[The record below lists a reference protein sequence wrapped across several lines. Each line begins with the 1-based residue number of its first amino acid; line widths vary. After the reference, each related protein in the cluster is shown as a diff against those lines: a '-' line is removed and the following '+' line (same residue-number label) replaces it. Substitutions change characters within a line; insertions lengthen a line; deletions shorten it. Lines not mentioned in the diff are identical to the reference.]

1 MQITQQNLD
10 ALNAEITVQI
20 VPADYEPQV
29 EKSLK
34 DYRKKMQMPGFR
46 PGHVPASVVKQR
58 YGKAILAEEINK
70 VLQDAI
76 YKHIADNKLPVLG
89 NPLPKADGEI
99 GDWENPSDFTFMYEI
114 GLAPT
119 IDVELNDKM
128 KFERFVVDVDDKL
141 IDKQVR
147 DYGRRFGKM
156 SNPEESGA
164 EDLLDVR
171 VQAVDKDGNVV
182 EGGIDNN
189 STITI
194 EDVTD
199 KKVQKQLVGLKKDDS
214 VVVNPMLLS
223 GDHEAIARTLGVT
236 HHDLHHFEGDVKLT
250 VNNIHHVEMAEFNQE
265 LYDKLFPTGPVTSV
279 DEMRAKVR
287 ENMQEVFAKD
297 SNWMFKRS
305 AASQLVE
312 TLNPALPDAFMKKW
326 IAMSNEKPL
335 TEEQIDAEYPAYAH
349 GLRWQLIESSII
361 EKNEIKVTVDEAVAH
376 VKNQYAERFAQYGL
390 PVDDAQMETMA
401 KELLAKREEAKNVY
415 DVIFED
421 KVIEVVMS
429 KCKVNDVKISF
440 DEFLHKA
447 QHQQMH

>member
-89 NPLPKADGEI
+89 NPLPKAEGEI
-99 GDWENPSDFTFMYEI
+99 GDWENPSDFTFIYEI
-114 GLAPT
+114 GLAPS

-128 KFERFVVDVDDKL
+128 KFDYFVVDVDDKL

-156 SNPEESGA
+156 SNPETSGA

-171 VQAVDKDGNVV
+171 VQSVDKDGNVV

-199 KKVQKQLVGLKKDDS
+199 KKVQKQLVGLKKDDA
-214 VVVNPMLLS
+214 VVVDPMLLS
-223 GDHEAIARTLGVT
+223 GDHEAIARTLGIT
-236 HHDLHHFEGDVKLT
+236 HHDLHHFEGQVKLT

-265 LYDKLFPTGPVTSV
+265 LFDKLFPAGTVTSV

-287 ENMQEVFAKD
+287 ENMQEVFGKD

-305 AASQLVE
+305 AASHLVE

-335 TEEQIDAEYPAYAH
+335 TEEQIEAEYPAYSH
-349 GLRWQLIESSII
+349 GLRWQLIETSII
-361 EKNEIKVTVDEAVAH
+361 EKNEIKVTVDEAVDH
-376 VKNQYAERFAQYGL
+376 VKKQYAERFAQYGL
-390 PVDDAQMETMA
+390 PVEDAQLESMA

-415 DVIFED
+415 DVLFED
-421 KVIEVVMS
+421 KVIEVVKS
-429 KCKVNDVKISF
+429 K
-440 DEFLHKA
+440 
-447 QHQQMH
+447 

>member
-1 MQITQQNLD
+1 MQISQQNLD
-10 ALNAEITVQI
+10 ALNAEIKIQI
-20 VPADYEPQV
+20 VPADYELQV

-89 NPLPKADGEI
+89 NPLPTADGEI
-99 GDWENPSDFTFMYEI
+99 GDWENPSEFTFTYEI
-114 GLAPT
+114 GLAPE
-119 IDVELNDKM
+119 INVELNSKM
-128 KFERFVVDVDDKL
+128 KFENFVIDVDDKL

-156 SNPEESGA
+156 SNPEKSGA

-171 VQAVDKDGNVV
+171 VQAVDKDGNAI

-189 STITI
+189 STVTI
-194 EDVTD
+194 EDATD
-199 KKVQKQLVGLKKDDS
+199 KKTQKQLIGLKKDDS
-214 VVVNPMLLS
+214 VVVNPMELS
-223 GDHEAIARTLGVT
+223 GDHEAIARLLGIT

-265 LYDKLFPTGPVTSV
+265 TFDKLFPAGTVTNV

-287 ENMQEVFAKD
+287 ENMEEVFGRD
-297 SNWMFKRS
+297 SHWMFKRS
-305 AASQLVE
+305 AAKQLVE
-312 TLNPALPDAFMKKW
+312 SLNPSLPDAFMKKW
-326 IAMSNEKPL
+326 IGMSNEKPL
-335 TEEQIDAEYPAYAH
+335 TEEQIEAEYPAYAH

-376 VKNQYAERFAQYGL
+376 VKQQYADRFAQYGL
-390 PVDDAQMETMA
+390 PVEDAQLESMA

-415 DVIFED
+415 DLLFED
-421 KVIEVVMS
+421 KVIELIKTNCTV
-429 KCKVNDVKISF
+429 KDVKIPF

-447 QHQQMH
+447 QHMQ

>member
-1 MQITQQNLD
+1 
-10 ALNAEITVQI
+10 
-20 VPADYEPQV
+20 
-29 EKSLK
+29 
-34 DYRKKMQMPGFR
+34 
-46 PGHVPASVVKQR
+46 
-58 YGKAILAEEINK
+58 
-70 VLQDAI
+70 
-76 YKHIADNKLPVLG
+76 
-89 NPLPKADGEI
+89 
-99 GDWENPSDFTFMYEI
+99 
-114 GLAPT
+114 
-119 IDVELNDKM
+119 M
-128 KFERFVVDVDDKL
+128 KFEYFVVDVDDKL

-156 SNPEESGA
+156 SNPEKSGA

-171 VQAVDKDGNVV
+171 VQAVDKDGNVI

-199 KKVQKQLVGLKKDDS
+199 KKVQKQLIGLKNEDT

-223 GDHEAIARTLGVT
+223 GDHEAIARTLGIT
-236 HHDLHHFEGDVKLT
+236 HHDLHHFEGEVKLT

-265 LYDKLFPTGPVTSV
+265 LFDKLFPAGTVTSV

-287 ENMQEVFAKD
+287 ENMQEVFSKD

-312 TLNPALPDAFMKKW
+312 ALNPALPDAFMKKW

-335 TEEQIDAEYPAYAH
+335 TEEQIEAEYPAYSH
-349 GLRWQLIESSII
+349 GLRWQLIETSII

-376 VKNQYAERFAQYGL
+376 VKQQYADRFAQYGL
-390 PVDDAQMETMA
+390 PVDDAQVESMA

-415 DVIFED
+415 DVLFED
-421 KVIEVVMS
+421 KVIEVVKS
-429 KCKVNDVKISF
+429 KCKVNEVKIAF

-447 QHQQMH
+447 QHMH

>member
-70 VLQDAI
+70 ALQDAI

-99 GDWENPSDFTFMYEI
+99 GDWENPSDFTFIYEI
-114 GLAPT
+114 GLAPS
-119 IDVELNDKM
+119 IEVELNDKM
-128 KFERFVVDVDDKL
+128 KFEYFVVDVDDKL

-156 SNPEESGA
+156 SNPETSGA

-171 VQAVDKDGNVV
+171 VQSVDKDGNVV

-194 EDVTD
+194 EDVKD

-214 VVVNPMLLS
+214 VVVDPMLLS
-223 GDHEAIARTLGVT
+223 GDHEAIARALGIT
-236 HHDLHHFEGDVKLT
+236 RHDLHHFEGQVKLT

-265 LYDKLFPTGPVTSV
+265 LFDKLFPAGTVTSV

-287 ENMQEVFAKD
+287 ENMQEVFGKD

-335 TEEQIDAEYPAYAH
+335 TEEQIEAEYPAYSH
-349 GLRWQLIESSII
+349 GLRWQLIETSII
-361 EKNEIKVTVDEAVAH
+361 EKNEIKVTVDEAVDH
-376 VKNQYAERFAQYGL
+376 VKKQYAERFAQYGL
-390 PVDDAQMETMA
+390 PVEDAQLESMA

-415 DVIFED
+415 DVLFED
-421 KVIEVVMS
+421 KVIEVVKS
-429 KCKVNDVKISF
+429 KCKVNEVKISF

-447 QHQQMH
+447 QHMH

>member
-156 SNPEESGA
+156 SNPEKSGA

-171 VQAVDKDGNVV
+171 VQAVDQDGNVV

-265 LYDKLFPTGPVTSV
+265 LYDKLFPAGTVTSV

-297 SNWMFKRS
+297 SNWI
-305 AASQLVE
+305 
-312 TLNPALPDAFMKKW
+312 P
-326 IAMSNEKPL
+326 
-335 TEEQIDAEYPAYAH
+335 H
-349 GLRWQLIESSII
+349 C
-361 EKNEIKVTVDEAVAH
+361 
-376 VKNQYAERFAQYGL
+376 
-390 PVDDAQMETMA
+390 QM
-401 KELLAKREEAKNVY
+401 L
-415 DVIFED
+415 
-421 KVIEVVMS
+421 S
-429 KCKVNDVKISF
+429 
-440 DEFLHKA
+440 
-447 QHQQMH
+447 